1 MDIND
6 NEFLKRIKAAF
17 LIEAKEHLKSFSL
30 GLIELEKTQTE
41 ENYARIIETMFREV
55 HSLKGAARS
64 VSNSDI
70 ASVCHPLESLF
81 SLLKGKEINLDKAL
95 LDLFYKTCDFL
106 SGLVS
111 SEGLEQLPVAKQ
123 NMRSLIQQLQQ
134 FVPPIVDVY
143 KDNDTK
149 IKATEIRSEEHQP
162 VDVSEI
168 KLTADYNPSILK
180 INTEIVRIPISK
192 LDPLLLQA
200 EEFLQSNISFIEEKN
215 ELTEIL
221 NQIIDWRSELL
232 KRHKVSVI
240 SSDLQWNEY
249 KDENALRLS
258 NLENRLSALTQSME
272 RNRYGF
278 EQLVNNHLEA
288 TKQVLMLPISS
299 LVEVFP
305 AMVREIARDQQKE
318 IDFIINGAE
327 LEIDKRILDDL
338 KDPLI
343 HIIRN
348 SIDHGIGTP
357 KERILQNKPSRGT
370 IVLSFIP
377 KDSGIVEITVSDDGK
392 GINKE
397 KVLISALKSGAL
409 SNADAEKMNND
420 EILSLIYQ
428 SGISTSNIITDLS
441 GRGLGLSIVRESVEK
456 LNGTIFIDTIDKRGT
471 TFRILLPMTLSTF
484 RGILISQGDFQFFLP
499 TMNVDRVLRLK
510 AEEIKTVENHE
521 TITIDEEI
529 LSLVSLAEVL
539 ELKERNIERKRR
551 PSENSEDSNYVRI
564 IVLVSRDRRI
574 AIKVDEVLGEH
585 QILVKGFGNLLKHV
599 RNISGSTILG
609 SGKIIPVLHV
619 SELIKSAINSAGQSM
634 KNVDEEMPIVE
645 PWKIL
650 VAEDSI
656 TSRMLLKNIL
666 ETAGYQVTVAVDG
679 VEAYTRAKSGEFD
692 LIVSDVDMPM
702 MNGFELTIKVKNDA
716 KINNI
721 PVVLVTS
728 LESRDDRERGIE
740 VGADAYIIKSSFD
753 QGNLLDV
760 IKKLI

>member
-1 MDIND
+1 M
-6 NEFLKRIKAAF
+6 
-17 LIEAKEHLKSFSL
+17 
-30 GLIELEKTQTE
+30 
-41 ENYARIIETMFREV
+41 
-55 HSLKGAARS
+55 
-64 VSNSDI
+64 
-70 ASVCHPLESLF
+70 
-81 SLLKGKEINLDKAL
+81 LKGKEINLDNTL
-95 LDLFYKTCDFL
+95 LDLFYKTCDLL

-111 SEGLEQLPVAKQ
+111 SEGMEQLPAVRQ
-123 NMRSLIQQLQQ
+123 NMRSLIHQLQQ

-149 IKATEIRSEEHQP
+149 IKTTQIRSEEHQP

-168 KLTADYNPSILK
+168 KLTPDFNTSILNT
-180 INTEIVRIPISK
+180 NTEIVRIPISK

-200 EEFLQSNISFIEEKN
+200 EEFLQSNISFIEETN

-221 NQIIDWRSELL
+221 DQIIDWRSELV
-232 KRHKVSVI
+232 KRHKVSAT

-249 KDENALRLS
+249 KDENVLRLS

-278 EQLVNNHLEA
+278 EQLVNTHLEA
-288 TKQVLMLPISS
+288 TKQILMLPVSS

-318 IDFIINGAE
+318 IDFIIKGAE

-348 SIDHGIGTP
+348 SIDHGIGTS
-357 KERILQNKPSRGT
+357 KERILQNKPSHGT

-377 KDSGIVEITVSDDGK
+377 KDSGLVEITVSDDGK
-392 GINKE
+392 GIDKE
-397 KVLISALKSGAL
+397 KVLNSALKSGAI
-409 SNADAEKMNND
+409 SKADAEKMNSD
-420 EILSLIYQ
+420 EVLSLIYL
-428 SGISTSNIITDLS
+428 SGISTSTIITDLS
-441 GRGLGLSIVRESVEK
+441 GRGLGLSIVREKVEK
-456 LNGTIFIDTIDKRGT
+456 LNGTIFIDTIDKSGT
-471 TFRILLPMTLSTF
+471 TFRLLLPMTLSTF

-499 TMNVDRVLRLK
+499 TLNVDRVLRLK
-510 AEEIKTVENHE
+510 ADEIKTVENHE

-539 ELKERNIERKRR
+539 ELKEHNNERKRR

-564 IVLVSRDRRI
+564 IVLVSRDKRI
-574 AIKVDEVLGEH
+574 AIKVDEVLSEK
-585 QILVKGFGNLLKHV
+585 QILVKGFGKLLKHV

-609 SGKIIPVLHV
+609 SGKIVPVLHV
-619 SELIKSAINSAGQSM
+619 SELIKSAINSAGQSI
-634 KNVDEEMPIVE
+634 KKADEEMPIIE

-679 VEAYTRAKSGEFD
+679 VEAYNRAKSGEFD

-702 MNGFELTIKVKNDA
+702 MNGFELTIKIKSDA
-716 KINNI
+716 KLNNI
-721 PVVLVTS
+721 PVILVTS

>member
-6 NEFLKRIKAAF
+6 KEFLKRIKAAF

-30 GLIELEKTQTE
+30 GLIELEKTQSD
-41 ENYARIIETMFREV
+41 ENYARIIETLFREV

-70 ASVCHPLESLF
+70 AAVCHPLESLF
-81 SLLKGKEINLDKAL
+81 SLLKGKEINLDKTL

-111 SEGLEQLPVAKQ
+111 SEGMEQLPAARQ
-123 NMRSLIQQLQQ
+123 NMRSLVQQLQQ
-134 FVPPIVDVY
+134 FVPSIVGVY
-143 KDNDTK
+143 KENDTK
-149 IKATEIRSEEHQP
+149 TKAAEIRSEEHQP
-162 VDVSEI
+162 VDVS
-168 KLTADYNPSILK
+168 
-180 INTEIVRIPISK
+180 EIVRIPISK

-200 EEFLQSNISFIEEKN
+200 EEFLQSNISFIEERN

-221 NQIIDWRSELL
+221 DQIVDWRSEL
-232 KRHKVSVI
+232 
-240 SSDLQWNEY
+240 NEY

-258 NLENRLSALTQSME
+258 NLENRLSVLTQSME
-272 RNRYGF
+272 RNRYEF
-278 EQLVNNHLEA
+278 EQLVKNHLEA
-288 TKQVLMLPISS
+288 TKQILMLPVSS

-318 IDFIINGAE
+318 IEFIIKGAE

-370 IVLSFIP
+370 IVLSFIT
-377 KDSGIVEITVSDDGK
+377 KDSRIVEITVSDDGK
-392 GINKE
+392 GIDKE
-397 KVLISALKSGAL
+397 KVLISALKSGVI
-409 SNADAEKMNND
+409 SKVDAEKMNSD
-420 EILSLIYQ
+420 EILSLIYH
-428 SGISTSNIITDLS
+428 SGISTSTIITDLS
-441 GRGLGLSIVRESVEK
+441 GRGLGLSIAREKVEK
-456 LNGTIFIDTIDKRGT
+456 LNGTIFIDTKDNSGT
-471 TFRILLPMTLSTF
+471 AFRLLLPMTLSTF
-484 RGILISQGDFQFFLP
+484 RGILISLGGGQFFIP

-510 AEEIKTVENHE
+510 TEEIKTVENHE

-539 ELKERNIERKRR
+539 KLKERNNERKRR
-551 PSENSEDSNYVRI
+551 PSENSEESNYVRI
-564 IVLVSRDRRI
+564 LILVSRNKRI

-585 QILVKGFGNLLKHV
+585 QILVKGFGKLLKHV

-609 SGKIIPVLHV
+609 SGKIVPVLDV
-619 SELIKSAINSAGQSM
+619 SELIKSAINIEGQSVKKM
-634 KNVDEEMPIVE
+634 DEVIPINK

-656 TSRMLLKNIL
+656 TSRMLLKSIL

-679 VEAYTRAKSGEFD
+679 VDAYTQIKSAEYD
-692 LIVSDVDMPM
+692 LIVTDVDMPR
-702 MNGFELTIKVKNDA
+702 MNGFELTAKVKNDV
-716 KINNI
+716 KLNNI

-740 VGADAYIIKSSFD
+740 AGADAYIIKSSFD

>member
-6 NEFLKRIKAAF
+6 NEFLKRIKVAF

-70 ASVCHPLESLF
+70 ASLCHPLESLF
-81 SLLKGKEINLDKAL
+81 SLLKGKEINLDKTL

-106 SGLVS
+106 SELVS
-111 SEGLEQLPVAKQ
+111 SEGMDQLPGAKQ
-123 NMRSLIQQLQQ
+123 KMRSLIQQLQQ
-134 FVPPIVDVY
+134 IIPTVGVNEKNDAKPQSIENIIV
-143 KDNDTK
+143 
-149 IKATEIRSEEHQP
+149 EPQP
-162 VDVSEI
+162 VVVSEI
-168 KLTADYNPSILK
+168 EPTPDLK
-180 INTEIVRIPISK
+180 PNTIKAITEIVRIPISK

-200 EEFLQSNISFIEEKN
+200 EEFLQSNISFIEETN

-221 NQIIDWRSELL
+221 DQIIDWRSELL
-232 KRHKVSVI
+232 KRHKVSAI

-258 NLENRLSALTQSME
+258 NLENRLSALIQTME
-272 RNRYGF
+272 RNRYGY
-278 EQLVNNHLEA
+278 ELLVNNHLDA
-288 TKQVLMLPISS
+288 TKQVLMLPVSS

-318 IDFIINGAE
+318 IDFIIKGAE

-348 SIDHGIGTP
+348 SIDHGIGTS

-370 IVLSFIP
+370 IILSFIP

-392 GINKE
+392 GIDKE
-397 KVLISALKSGAL
+397 KVLISALKAGVISKV
-409 SNADAEKMNND
+409 DAEKMNSD
-420 EILSLIYQ
+420 EILSLIYH
-428 SGISTSNIITDLS
+428 SGISTSTIITDLS
-441 GRGLGLSIVRESVEK
+441 GRGLGLSIVREKVEK
-456 LNGTIFIDTIDKRGT
+456 LNGTIFIDTIDKSGT

-499 TMNVDRVLRLK
+499 TMNVERVLRLK

-539 ELKERNIERKRR
+539 ELKERNNERKRR

-564 IVLVSRDRRI
+564 IVLVSRDKRI

-609 SGKIIPVLHV
+609 SGKIVPVLHV
-619 SELIKSAINSAGQSM
+619 SELIKSAINIAGQSI
-634 KNVDEEMPIVE
+634 KKVDEVMPINK
-645 PWKIL
+645 PGKIL

-666 ETAGYQVTVAVDG
+666 ETAGYLVTVALDG
-679 VEAYTRAKSGEFD
+679 VDAYTRIKSDEFD

-716 KINNI
+716 KLNNI